1 MDLPK
6 LKNVLEAALLV
17 AGRPLSLN
25 DLARLVAESP
35 REYSRD
41 IIREALDLLE
51 ADCAVRGIEL
61 RRVAGGYQ
69 LQVRRELAPFVLR
82 LREEKPPRYS
92 RALFE
97 TLALIAYRQPITRA
111 EIEAIRGV
119 SVNTG
124 IINALQERAWI
135 KVVGRRETPGRP
147 AVYGTTHQFL
157 DYFNLKALD
166 ELPPLAELIGP
177 EQAQPQLDL
186 DGLDERRRANDGVGL
201 SRDGQHHGSVIE
213 GQSID

>member
-41 IIREALDLLE
+41 TIREALDLLE

-97 TLALIAYRQPITRA
+97 TLALIAYRQPVTRA

-124 IINALQERAWI
+124 IIKTLQERAWI

-166 ELPPLAELIGP
+166 ELPPLAE
-177 EQAQPQLDL
+177 
-186 DGLDERRRANDGVGL
+186 
-201 SRDGQHHGSVIE
+201 
-213 GQSID
+213 